1 MTVYLRY
8 RRRKGGIWEEDVGIV
23 RISYGGIFVDY
34 MDGQFQKNKSFGV
47 IILTESCFAFL
58 EWGVIFFYL

>member
-1 MTVYLRY
+1 ML
-8 RRRKGGIWEEDVGIV
+8 IWFGFLN
-23 RISYGGIFVDY
+23 GGIFVDY

-47 IILTESCFAFL
+47 IILTEAYFAFL